1 MESPVAYAVAIDG
14 CAHEWKNEYYG
25 SRCVKC
31 DLFYADG
38 NAPWD
43 YIDEAVI
50 EREEAI
56 YNYKAPCEVCGGEF
70 WDGGTSCRCD
80 LPPVILGLD
89 ASSVMLGWVVLDG
102 TTVRD
107 FGEVRL
113 LNGNI
118 AERCRLAWAALNTIL
133 DLCER
138 RGLRPDLV
146 ALESPVARYAKAV
159 IPQAR
164 VSGALMALCALQG
177 LLVVEVTP
185 GQGKRALTQHG
196 DADKALMQ
204 LTAAKCYGVRGEHA
218 SDALGCALAGV
229 ERVEV
234 SRP

>member
-1 MESPVAYAVAIDG
+1 MIESPVAYAVAIDG
-14 CAHEWKNEYYG
+14 CAHEWANEYYG
-25 SRCVKC
+25 SRCTKC

-43 YIDEAVI
+43 YVDEAAI

-70 WDGGTSCRCD
+70 WDGGTSCQCD
-80 LPPVILGLD
+80 QPPVILGLD

-107 FGEVRL
+107 FGEVQL
-113 LNGNI
+113 KHSDI

-133 DLCER
+133 ELHQVDV
-138 RGLRPDLV
+138 V
-146 ALESPVARYAKAV
+146 ALESPVARFAKAV

-164 VSGALMALCALQG
+164 VSGALLALCALKS

-185 GQGKRALTQHG
+185 GQGKRRLTGYG
-196 DADKALMQ
+196 DADKAMMMR
-204 LTAAKCYGVRGEHA
+204 AAACYGVTGEHA
-218 SDALGCALAGV
+218 SDALGVALHAVG
-229 ERVEV
+229 RVEV
-234 SRP
+234 ERG

>member
-1 MESPVAYAVAIDG
+1 MIESPVAYAVAIDG
-14 CAHEWKNEYYG
+14 CAHEWANEYYG
-25 SRCVKC
+25 SRCTKC
-31 DLFYADG
+31 NLFYADG

-43 YIDEAVI
+43 YVDEAAI

-80 LPPVILGLD
+80 QPPVILGLD
-89 ASSVMLGWVVLDG
+89 ASSTTIGFCILDG

-113 LNGNI
+113 HHSDI

-133 DLCER
+133 EVCEQ

-146 ALESPVARYAKAV
+146 ALESPVCRYAKSV

-164 VSGALMALCALQG
+164 VSGALLALCALQG

-185 GQGKRALTQHG
+185 GQGKLALAQRG
-196 DADKALMQ
+196 DAGKVEMQDAALG
-204 LTAAKCYGVRGEHA
+204 YGVRGEHA
-218 SDALGCALAGV
+218 ADALGVALFGLG
-229 ERVEV
+229 RVEV